1 MAEKK
6 KDDSVLSKAKRLY
19 QAGKKKFKELTSPI
33 KSKMPGGA
41 TINRGQRKQLEGVE
55 GKNTPSNPKLK
66 QKMKNVRVVASTPKN
81 NVYGA

>member
-6 KDDSVLSKAKRLY
+6 KDDSVLSRAKSLY

-55 GKNTPSNPKLK
+55 SKNTSKNPKLK
-66 QKMKNVRVVASTPKN
+66 QQMKDVRMVASSNSKSG
-81 NVYGA
+81 YGA